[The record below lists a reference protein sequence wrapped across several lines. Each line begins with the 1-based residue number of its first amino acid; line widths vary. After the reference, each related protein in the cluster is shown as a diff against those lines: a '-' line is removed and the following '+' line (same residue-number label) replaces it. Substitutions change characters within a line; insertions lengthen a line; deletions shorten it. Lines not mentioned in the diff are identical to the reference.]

1 MTIKLTLFAVGVTLL
16 SGSLIYLLLQKLSA
30 RIQFKRKSVFRNV
43 KRTFSKRQPL
53 HDWFP
58 AIGAFAGILSALLL
72 MWGGDI
78 SWHIVNFV
86 MWVGIV
92 LGLLAKAITKKE
104 NRYGILRDASTFFK
118 AVEVRLKAGY
128 NIPHTLRMAAALAP
142 SMQPAVNKALQR
154 WSFDPH
160 QALETLRQELKMP
173 EAETLC
179 YVLKR
184 AYEAGGESVAH
195 VLGQGARNIDSK
207 LMGMEE
213 KSFAVGKMRML
224 FWRVLPTLTIFGIF
238 ALNFAYYAQTTLFQA
253 IQNIK

>member
-1 MTIKLTLFAVGVTLL
+1 MLFTAGIVLL
-16 SGSLIYLLLQKLSA
+16 SGPLIYLLLNKLNA
-30 RIQFKRKSVFRNV
+30 RIQRKGIFKNMRK
-43 KRTFSKRQPL
+43 TFSKSKRQPL

-58 AIGAFAGILSALLL
+58 AIGGLIGFVSALLL
-72 MWGGDI
+72 MWGDVI
-78 SWHIVNFV
+78 NWFTVNLV
-86 MWVGIV
+86 MWVGIA

-104 NRYGILRDASTFFK
+104 NRYGILRDTSTFFK
-118 AVEVRLKAGY
+118 AVEVRLRAGY

-160 QALETLRQELKMP
+160 QALDILRQELKIP

-207 LMGMEE
+207 LAGMEE
-213 KSFAVGKMRML
+213 KSFAMGKMRML
-224 FWRVLPTLTIFGIF
+224 FWRVLPTLAIFGIF
-238 ALNFAYYAQTTLFQA
+238 ALNFAYYAQNILFDAVEKLQ
-253 IQNIK
+253 